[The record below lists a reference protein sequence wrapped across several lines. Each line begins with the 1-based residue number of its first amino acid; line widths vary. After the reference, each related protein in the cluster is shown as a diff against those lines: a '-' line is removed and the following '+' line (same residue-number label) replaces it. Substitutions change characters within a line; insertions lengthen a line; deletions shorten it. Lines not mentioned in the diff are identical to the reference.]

1 MKISAS
7 RLLTLSKHP
16 AIDFSSLQV
25 RMNIEILAAPKAI
38 YNDRNMILYVSL
50 TQTKGLALLE
60 TLARNPQPQKD
71 KYIEAVQNTNKL
83 LETEFNNNEKLSELF
98 LSSKNGKEALLL
110 LAKNKNFPTINNW
123 LARTKEAL
131 PAETISLIKD
141 TDAHQREARKSLS
154 TSSNASNS
162 GNSVDKC
169 LRFLRLVSLKY
180 SN

>member
-1 MKISAS
+1 MGPALARAIQVKGEEGDLQLLG
-7 RLLTLSKHP
+7 RLAKNRTDILNAHP
-16 AIDFSSLQV
+16 EAL
-25 RMNIEILAAPKAI
+25 
-38 YNDRNMILYVSL
+38 
-50 TQTKGLALLE
+50 LALLE
-60 TLARNPQPQKD
+60 TLARNPQPQKND
-71 KYIEAVQNTNKL
+71 YREAVQNTNNL

-98 LSSKNGKEALLL
+98 LSSKNGKEVLLL

-131 PAETISLIKD
+131 PAETLSLIKD
-141 TDAHQREARKSLS
+141 TDAHQRESRKSLA

-180 SN
+180 SH